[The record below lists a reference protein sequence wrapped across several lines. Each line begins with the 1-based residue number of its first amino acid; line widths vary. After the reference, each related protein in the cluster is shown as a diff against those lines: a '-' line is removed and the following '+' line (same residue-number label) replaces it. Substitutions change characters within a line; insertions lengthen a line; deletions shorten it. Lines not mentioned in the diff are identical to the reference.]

1 MTGATRAGRPLTISL
16 VAGEE
21 SGDQLGSA
29 LMQALSRQL
38 GDNLR
43 FHGLGGPRMAAAGL
57 PNEFGMGEIA
67 IIGFTTV
74 VRRLPQIL
82 SRIRDT
88 AESIVQ
94 ADPDVLVIIDSPEF
108 THRVA
113 RIVRRRSP
121 WIPIVDFVSPS
132 VWAWR
137 PGRAR
142 AMLDYVDHVLAV
154 LPFEPDVYV
163 RLGGPACTYV
173 GHPLIEKV
181 GVLRPAPGERVPLEA
196 AERPVLLVLPGSR
209 FNEIKRHMEPFGEA
223 LAGIVARYGP
233 VEAILPAV
241 GHLSAEIRARVRD
254 WPVQPTIVEGEAG
267 KLAGFRRAHA
277 ALAAS
282 GTVTLELALAG
293 VPMVVAYRVE
303 RMLQPFRRLVRV
315 PSVVLANVV
324 MGDIVIPEY
333 LNRDSAPD
341 RLADAVVPLL
351 RPTPARDR
359 QVKAFERLDRLMAFD
374 NGSPTVRAAQLIV
387 DLVRRGAPDA
397 ADAVA
402 LLATTPLDAGRA

>member
-1 MTGATRAGRPLTISL
+1 MTNVTDARGAVTISL
-16 VAGEE
+16 LAGEE
-21 SGDQLGSA
+21 SGDQLGAA
-29 LMQALSRQL
+29 LMAALRDRLGSRL
-38 GDNLR
+38 T
-43 FHGLGGPRMAAAGL
+43 FHGLGGPRMSAAGL
-57 PNEFGMGEIA
+57 PAEFGMGEIA
-67 IIGFTTV
+67 IIGLTTV

-88 AESIVQ
+88 AESIIE

-113 RIVRRRSP
+113 RIVRRRAP
-121 WIPIVDFVSPS
+121 WIPIVDYVSPS

-142 AMLDYVDHVLAV
+142 VMLDYVDLVLAV
-154 LPFEPDVYV
+154 LPFEPEVYI
-163 RLGGPACTYV
+163 RLGGPACTYI

-181 GVLRPAPGERVPLEA
+181 GILRPALGERVPLER

-223 LAGIVARYGP
+223 LAEIVRRHGP

-241 GHLSAEIRARVRD
+241 GHLAGEIRERVRA
-254 WPVQPTIVEGEAG
+254 WPVKPTIVDGEEA
-267 KLAGFRRAHA
+267 KLGAFRRAHA

-282 GTVTLELALAG
+282 GTVTLELALSG

-303 RMLQPFRRLVRV
+303 KVLQPFRRLVRI

-324 MGDIVIPEY
+324 LGDAVIPEY
-333 LNRDSAPD
+333 LNRDSLPD
-341 RLADAVVPLL
+341 TLAGAVLPLL
-351 RPTPARDR
+351 KESPERAR
-359 QVKAFERLDRLMAFD
+359 QEQAFARLDALMD
-374 NGSPTVRAAQLIV
+374 VHG
-387 DLVRRGAPDA
+387 GAPSDRA
-397 ADAVA
+397 SQHIVELVGRGRRTLEPAVA
-402 LLATTPLDAGRA
+402 GLPRAGARRA